1 MDHERKELLAQK
13 KAQLKVKQ
21 QRAEIQQYKD
31 HFTKS
36 IQYFSQKYRYADEA
50 EAIKLEAV
58 SGKEGTIQLPRHWKN
73 IRLSGSRGSVSAIPV
88 TCRSAEPAPADL
100 HLQHRTPG
108 CDHPRLPSIP
118 GYPGTDVF
126 SWPCQRPGGRDHP
139 AAGSREIPPGNCS
152 GIVMDI
158 PAQVW

>member
-58 SGKEGTIQLPRHWKN
+58 SGKEGTCRYEDALIQPPRGVLDIHMGN
-73 IRLSGSRGSVSAIPV
+73 YAS
-88 TCRSAEPAPADL
+88 
-100 HLQHRTPG
+100 
-108 CDHPRLPSIP
+108 
-118 GYPGTDVF
+118 
-126 SWPCQRPGGRDHP
+126 GGR
-139 AAGSREIPPGNCS
+139 
-152 GIVMDI
+152 
-158 PAQVW
+158 

>member
-1 MDHERKELLAQK
+1 MPDAVKEQERMKHATLHDFL
-13 KAQLKVKQ
+13 
-21 QRAEIQQYKD
+21 RAVVVPEMQ
-31 HFTKS
+31 
-36 IQYFSQKYRYADEA
+36 
-50 EAIKLEAV
+50 IKLRQGFGRAIRTETDTCVVAILDERAGKNRRYFRDVLTALPEVPVTHSLKDVERFIRAVKPEGYFLEA
-58 SGKEGTIQLPRHWKN
+58 RHEQHQN
-73 IRLSGSRGSVSAIPV
+73 RTAIPD
-88 TCRSAEPAPADL
+88 R
-100 HLQHRTPG
+100 
-108 CDHPRLPSIP
+108 P

>member
-1 MDHERKELLAQK
+1 MMDHERKELLAQK

-58 SGKEGTIQLPRHWKN
+58 SGKEGTIQPPREVQDIHMGN
-73 IRLSGSRGSVSAIPV
+73 YAS
-88 TCRSAEPAPADL
+88 
-100 HLQHRTPG
+100 
-108 CDHPRLPSIP
+108 
-118 GYPGTDVF
+118 
-126 SWPCQRPGGRDHP
+126 GGR
-139 AAGSREIPPGNCS
+139 
-152 GIVMDI
+152 
-158 PAQVW
+158 